1 MALLSMAGNSSSSS
15 VGSSITSTI
24 SPGAVFIL
32 LMILGAIG
40 LICGL
45 VYLIVKIGDLAE
57 AKRRYYLK
65 LASQKVEDTK

>member
-24 SPGAVFIL
+24 SPDAVFIL

>member
-24 SPGAVFIL
+24 SPDAVFIL

-40 LICGL
+40 LTCGL
-45 VYLIVKIGDLAE
+45 AYLIVKIGDLAE